1 MLIVGYFL
9 AILIGMILGLVGGGG
24 SMLTLPLLVYVFKV
38 DIILAT
44 GYTMFI
50 VGLTSA
56 VGSFTYIKNGWVDVK
71 KAMAFGIPSIIVV
84 FVVRNWVVP
93 EIPEVLISTDEFQLS
108 QQSFIMLFFALL
120 MLVASVMMI
129 KKTKPIESMADA
141 SMNLKMIVVNGVVVG
156 GVSGFVGAGGGFL
169 IIPALVIF
177 SNLPMREAI
186 GTSLVIITANSIVGF
201 MGEFGNQN
209 LDWYL
214 LMSVTLATVIGI
226 FVGIKVSS
234 KIDGAKLK
242 PAFGWF
248 VLVMGAYIIIKE
260 TLLK

>member
-129 KKTKPIESMADA
+129 KKTKPIESTADA

-248 VLVMGAYIIIKE
+248 VLVIGVYIIIKE